1 MSVPQGSRSVHDAL
15 LRSVPVRDREQ
26 GRASDESRLT
36 LVPSP
41 VATIGDEKRRLL
53 VLRIACW
60 AVVLGL
66 GAIQAWAVRFV
77 MNPDGVSY
85 LDMGDAYW
93 RGDWQHA
100 VNAYWS
106 PLYSWILGFF
116 IKAFKPTP
124 YWEYPLTHFVNF
136 LIFAGALACFDFFLA
151 TFIADRKR
159 RHSQLPVSTQS
170 GLSESSWWLLGY
182 GLFACSSLVLIGL
195 YRVSPDLCVAG
206 LVYLASA
213 LIIKIRAGDAR
224 IPTYV
229 FFGVVLALAYLTK
242 AAMFPLA
249 FVFLAAA
256 FFSAGRSKKHLVGM
270 AMSAAAFLILA
281 APLFAA
287 ISNQK
292 GRVTFGESGAWN
304 YSLYVNQDGYWP
316 SGSSDLKH
324 PVRQLTAQ
332 PPVYEFAEPV
342 GGTFP
347 PWYDPTYWHD
357 GIKSHPYVRAEI
369 RPIKASA
376 NVYGWIFFGFFLN
389 VTLGVCL
396 LYFMS
401 GSLGATA
408 RRSAQEWAIAIPA
421 IATLVLY
428 SLVHSEGRFIAACV
442 TVLFLVAYAGVQ
454 YSSTRE
460 RARLAQLIVAAVG
473 ATSILVIVVAPRHQ
487 WPVSVN
493 VYAYPRPVPGPDLAE
508 AAMALGRKGIQPND
522 KIGLVWNEKW
532 GSGATRGATVP
543 RLLRL
548 KIVCEAIDA
557 NAFWKLDSQTR
568 DQAIE
573 TLRRTGIE
581 AVLARDVPSSDQS
594 GWARLGNT
602 QYFAYFFP
610 RTAASPNAAVR

>member
-1 MSVPQGSRSVHDAL
+1 
-15 LRSVPVRDREQ
+15 
-26 GRASDESRLT
+26 
-36 LVPSP
+36 
-41 VATIGDEKRRLL
+41 
-53 VLRIACW
+53 
-60 AVVLGL
+60 
-66 GAIQAWAVRFV
+66 
-77 MNPDGVSY
+77 MNPDGISY

-93 RGDWQHA
+93 RGDWHHA
-100 VNAYWS
+100 INAYWS
-106 PLYSWILGFF
+106 PLYSWILEFF
-116 IKAFKPTP
+116 VKVFKPTP

-213 LIIKIRAGDAR
+213 LIIKIRAGGASGSA
-224 IPTYV
+224 YV
-229 FFGVVLALAYLTK
+229 LFGVVLALAYLAK

-256 FFSAGRSKKHLVGM
+256 FFSAGRSRKHLVGM
-270 AMSAAAFLILA
+270 AISAAAFLVLA

-287 ISNQK
+287 ISYQK
-292 GRVTFGESGAWN
+292 GRLTFGESGAWN
-304 YSLYVNQDGYWP
+304 YALYVNQDGYWP

-357 GIKSHPYVRAEI
+357 GIKSHANVRAEI
-369 RPIKASA
+369 RPIKAA
-376 NVYGWIFFGFFLN
+376 ADVYAWIFFGFFLN
-389 VTLGVCL
+389 ATLGVCL
-396 LYFMS
+396 LYFVS
-401 GSLGATA
+401 GSPGATA

-421 IATLVLY
+421 LATLVLY

-454 YSSTRE
+454 YSSTRT
-460 RARLAQLIVAAVG
+460 RARLVQLVVAAV
-473 ATSILVIVVAPRHQ
+473 AAISMLVIVVAPRRH

-493 VYAYPRPVPGPDLAE
+493 VYAYPRPLPGPDLAE
-508 AAMALGRKGIQPND
+508 AATALGRGGIDPND

-532 GSGATRGATVP
+532 GSGAAHGAIVP
-543 RLLRL
+543 HLLRA
-548 KIVCEAIDA
+548 KVISEATDA
-557 NAFWKLDSQTR
+557 NAFWKLDSRTR

-573 TLRRTGIE
+573 TLRSTGIE
-581 AVLARDVPSSDQS
+581 AILARDVPTSDQA

-602 QYFAYFFP
+602 QYFAYFFSKSAP
-610 RTAASPNAAVR
+610 SPNAEVR

>member
-1 MSVPQGSRSVHDAL
+1 MRLPQGSRSVHNAL

-26 GRASDESRLT
+26 VSSSDESRLA
-36 LVPSP
+36 LVPSL
-41 VATIGDEKRRLL
+41 VATIGDDKRR
-53 VLRIACW
+53 VLALRVACW
-60 AVVLGL
+60 AFLLGL
-66 GAIQAWAVRFV
+66 GAIQAWVVRFV

-93 RGDWQHA
+93 RGDWHHA
-100 VNAYWS
+100 INAYWS

-116 IKAFKPTP
+116 VKAFKPTP

-136 LIFAGALACFDFFLA
+136 LIFVGVLACFDFFLA

-159 RHSQLPVSTQS
+159 RDSQLSVSGRS

-224 IPTYV
+224 VPTYV
-229 FFGVVLALAYLTK
+229 FFGVVLGLAYLAK

-256 FFSAGRSKKHLVGM
+256 FFYAGRSRKHLVGM
-270 AMSAAAFLILA
+270 AISAAAFLILA

-304 YSLYVNQDGYWP
+304 YALYVNRDGYWP
-316 SGSSDLKH
+316 SGSPELKH
-324 PVRQLTAQ
+324 PVRQLTTQ

-347 PWYDPTYWHD
+347 PWYDPTYWHE
-357 GIKSHPYVRAEI
+357 GIKSHPDVRAEI

-389 VTLGVCL
+389 AVLGLGL
-396 LYFMS
+396 LYFVT
-401 GSLGATA
+401 GNAKA
-408 RRSAQEWAIAIPA
+408 AIRRSLDDWAIAIPA
-421 IATLVLY
+421 IATLALY
-428 SLVHSEGRFIAACV
+428 SLVHSEGRFVAGCV
-442 TVLFLVAYAGVQ
+442 TVLFLVAYGGVQ
-454 YSSTRE
+454 YSSRE
-460 RARLAQLIVAAVG
+460 RARLARLVVAVVAAI
-473 ATSILVIVVAPRHQ
+473 SILVVVVAPRRQ

-493 VYAYPRPVPGPDLAE
+493 VYAYPHPVPGPSLAE
-508 AAMALGRKGIQPND
+508 AATALGRAGVQPND

-532 GSGATRGATVP
+532 GSGAAQGAVVP

-548 KIVCEAIDA
+548 KIVSEMTDA

-573 TLRRTGIE
+573 TLRNTGIQ
-581 AVLARDVPSSDQS
+581 AILARDVPTADQA

-610 RTAASPNAAVR
+610 KSAPSPNAEAR